1 MRFVVDP
8 NCKNDNWRIEDLDEL
23 VIDQAAHMVSQK
35 NILDDVLGEDRESEP
50 EIDVNGIE
58 SRLMEIDKQESK
70 LLDLY
75 QIGSIPF
82 ENIASRLNALS
93 TEKEA
98 LRQELQKKNDTPAS
112 DRFPDAVEAYQ
123 EGFRFGD
130 TDTRRLL
137 LSSIIERVAIDGK
150 LVRVYWRV

>member
-1 MRFVVDP
+1 MLFR
-8 NCKNDNWRIEDLDEL
+8 
-23 VIDQAAHMVSQK
+23 
-35 NILDDVLGEDRESEP
+35 
-50 EIDVNGIE
+50 

-93 TEKEA
+93 SEKEA

-137 LSSIIERVAIDGK
+137 LSSITERVAIDGK